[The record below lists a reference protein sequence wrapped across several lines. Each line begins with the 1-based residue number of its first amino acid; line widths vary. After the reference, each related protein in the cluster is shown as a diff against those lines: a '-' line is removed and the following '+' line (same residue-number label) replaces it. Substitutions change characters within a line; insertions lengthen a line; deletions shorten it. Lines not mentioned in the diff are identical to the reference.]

1 MKRHLIYR
9 RVINEHPSGD
19 IRIALELLAA
29 PVRGFLLET
38 WPNKNHHALHFSTK
52 AKRFSVGSAH
62 KIY

>member
-38 WPNKNHHALHFSTK
+38 
-52 AKRFSVGSAH
+52 
-62 KIY
+62 